1 MTKESVNTIFLT
13 LLLLFSLTIDS
24 ANGQRRSKR
33 EKSTPAAEITTYK
46 LEEEALTTEGMKFMM
61 LDEPAKALPIFEK
74 LVKKSPLEAN
84 SYYLMAQALI
94 KLDRLDEA
102 IENSSQAYK
111 LGKVNRYYAQQL
123 GELYAK
129 RKKYTEAA
137 AIYEELIKQDPSNL
151 QYGIELAAIYVFSD
165 QPGKAISTYDKL
177 EKAIGI
183 TEEVIHQKQQLYLRQ
198 NDLDKALQEAQKLIQ
213 SEPDEVDYRI
223 ELAELLIANERA
235 KDAIAPLEE
244 ALRLNPDEAQAHVLL
259 ADIYRRNGDLE
270 KCNAELKLVFAN
282 PNLDADPKVRVLSG
296 YLLMVKTQTERDEA
310 LVLAKQLVET
320 HPSSSKA
327 CVIYGDLLVQS
338 GKREEGRDQYRRST
352 RLDGSDFL
360 VWNAIL
366 QLDQELN
373 QPDSILVHSELAL
386 ERFPT
391 NGMFWFYNGSANLYK
406 KNYKKAVAGL
416 EESKNLSLDNIN
428 LVRFINANLGDA
440 YNALGDH
447 VKSDQSYDLV
457 LKEDPD
463 NDHVLNN
470 YSYFLSLRKEKLDQ
484 ALQMSERLV
493 QRNTDNST
501 YLDTYAWV
509 LYIRKDYKKARQFL
523 EKAIATNQ
531 NVSGT
536 IIEHYGDV
544 LFQLGEKTKAVEQWK
559 KAKKIGETTET
570 IDKKIA
576 TGILHEQ

>member
-1 MTKESVNTIFLT
+1 MTKESANTII
-13 LLLLFSLTIDS
+13 LLVLLFSATIDS
-24 ANGQRRSKR
+24 AKGQRRSKK
-33 EKSTPAAEITTYK
+33 EKNAPVEAVTTYK

-61 LDEPAKALPIFEK
+61 LDEPAKALPIFER

-84 SYYLMAQALI
+84 GYYLLAQALI
-94 KLDRLDEA
+94 KLERLDEA
-102 IENSSQAYK
+102 SENSAQAYK
-111 LGKVNRYYAQQL
+111 FDKTNRYYAQQL

-129 RKKYTEAA
+129 RKKYAEAA
-137 AIYEELIKQDPSNL
+137 AIYEDLSKQDPSNL

-165 QPGKAISTYDKL
+165 QPGKAIETYDRL
-177 EKAIGI
+177 EKSIGI

-198 NDLDKALQEAQKLIQ
+198 NKLDKALEEADKLIK
-213 SEPDEVDYRI
+213 SEPGEVDYRI

-296 YLLMVKTQTERDEA
+296 YLRLIKTQAERNEA
-310 LVLAKQLVET
+310 LVLASQLVST
-320 HPSSSKA
+320 HPSSSKG
-327 CVIYGDLLVQS
+327 CVIYADLLVQS
-338 GKREEGRDQYRRST
+338 EKKAEARDMYRRAT

-360 VWNAIL
+360 VWNAVL

-373 QPDSILVHSELAL
+373 QVDSILVHSELAL
-386 ERFPT
+386 EAFPT

-416 EESKNLSLDNIN
+416 EESKNLSSDNIN

-447 VKSDQSYDLV
+447 AKSDQSYDLV

-509 LYIRKDYKKARQFL
+509 LYIRKDYQKARQFL
-523 EKAIATNQ
+523 EKAITANQ

-536 IIEHYGDV
+536 IVEHYGDV
-544 LFQLGEKTKAVEQWK
+544 LFQLGEKTKAMEQWK